1 MEETLG
7 KRIIANRK
15 RLGMTQD
22 KLAEQLG
29 ITAQAVSKW
38 ENDQS
43 CPDIAMLPKLAEIF
57 GISIDEL
64 LGITAQEKVHEAEV
78 IQSESFEDDAL
89 EDDGIHIQKGSWEFK
104 LDNSRKGS
112 IGIALWVLLVGGLLL
127 AGSIFRLDI
136 EFWDILW
143 PSGLLVF
150 GLWGLLPRFSFFRF
164 GCLLF
169 GAYYLLEEFDIL
181 PFAMGKEFL
190 LPTFLLL
197 FGISLLTDAMRK
209 SEKRHFSF
217 THNMKNS
224 KRSHCNVTGDHFE
237 CNLSFGENCYMI
249 DTPQLHHG
257 EVSVSFGE
265 LTVDLSSCEK
275 IAPGCSIDAN
285 CAFGQLNLNV
295 PRRYRV
301 EADASTAFG
310 NFQVTGTPDAEPE
323 AVINLDAS
331 VSFGEICLKYI

>member
-7 KRIIANRK
+7 KRIIAHRK

-43 CPDIAMLPKLAEIF
+43 CPDITMLPKLAEIF
-57 GISIDEL
+57 GISIDAL
-64 LGITAQEKVHEAEV
+64 LGCTSSEQVLDAQ
-78 IQSESFEDDAL
+78 IDEDD
-89 EDDGIHIQKGSWEFK
+89 EGIHIQKGEWELK
-104 LDNSRKGS
+104 LDNSRKDS
-112 IGIALWVLLVGGLLL
+112 IGIALWVLLVGSLLL

-265 LTVDLSSCEK
+265 LTVDLSCCEK

-310 NFQVTGTPDAEPE
+310 NFQVTGTPDAETE

-331 VSFGEICLKYI
+331 VCFGEICLKYI